1 MGIILKL
8 RKFWGDE
15 DGDPGWKLH
24 FNLIRRTL
32 KKLFPFKLTQ
42 IAVKIFYLQKQLG
55 SLLEGKDKKIVKE
68 NSILKQIQ
76 VKASEISKKIVFS
89 LPHSSKFPPK
99 TTAIQKQVRLFPFS
113 SSLLCFTEIAIFN
126 FKQKETQIGLL
137 KIEINL
143 LFRI

>member
-8 RKFWGDE
+8 RKFGGDE

-55 SLLEGKDKKIVKE
+55 SLLEGKDKE
-68 NSILKQIQ
+68 NLILKQIQ
-76 VKASEISKKIVFS
+76 VKVSEISKKIVFS
-89 LPHSSKFPPK
+89 LPHSKNVSSQNHRNSKASKTFP
-99 TTAIQKQVRLFPFS
+99 ILS
-113 SSLLCFTEIAIFN
+113 NSLLCFTEIAIFN

>member
-55 SLLEGKDKKIVKE
+55 SLLEGKDKE
-68 NSILKQIQ
+68 NLILKQIQ

-89 LPHSSKFPPK
+89 LPHSKNVSSQNHRNSKASKTFPILK
-99 TTAIQKQVRLFPFS
+99 FAFVFYRN
-113 SSLLCFTEIAIFN
+113 CN
-126 FKQKETQIGLL
+126 FQFQTKRDSNWIVE
-137 KIEINL
+137 NWN
-143 LFRI
+143 